1 MFNFFKKKPVAIIQ
15 ISRLTATEENTTV
28 TVNAYKL
35 DRKDIYKAMQEAG
48 EALRL
53 RLIEN
58 NLVAQKCMVQEVQ
71 EDNVQD
77 TTEFRKMKKIK

>member
-15 ISRLTATEENTTV
+15 ISRLTATEENTSV

-58 NLVAQKCMVQEVQ
+58 NLVAQRCMTEEVK

-77 TTEFRKMKKIK
+77 TSEFKKSKVKK

>member
-1 MFNFFKKKPVAIIQ
+1 MFKFFSKKPVAIIQ

-35 DRKDIYKAMQEAG
+35 NRNDIFKAMSEAG
-48 EALRL
+48 EALRM
-53 RLIEN
+53 RLIDN
-58 NLVAQKCMVQEVQ
+58 NLVAQRCMTEEIK

-77 TTEFRKMKKIK
+77 TSEFRKMKKIK

>member
-1 MFNFFKKKPVAIIQ
+1 MFNFFKRKPVAIIQ
-15 ISRLTATEENTTV
+15 ISRLTATEENTSV
-28 TVNAYKL
+28 TVNAFKL
-35 DRKDIYKAMQEAG
+35 DRKEIYKAMQEAG

-58 NLVAQKCMVQEVQ
+58 NLVAQRCMTEEVK

-77 TTEFRKMKKIK
+77 TSEFKKSKVKK